1 MKNKDVIICRCEE
14 VSQAEI
20 EEAISLGLTRMD
32 EVKRFTRAGM
42 GLCQG
47 KTCGR
52 LVMGILSLETK
63 KPLEEVKPSTSRP
76 PTRVMPL
83 SVLARERTGGD
94 QTGGGS
100 DAHR

>member
-1 MKNKDVIICRCEE
+1 MKHKDLIICRCEE
-14 VSQAEI
+14 VSQGEI

-32 EVKRFTRAGM
+32 EVKRLTRAGM

-52 LVMGILSLETK
+52 LVMGILALETK
-63 KPLEEVKPSTSRP
+63 KPLEEVKPSTFRP

-83 SVLARERTGGD
+83 GVLAKK
-94 QTGGGS
+94 
-100 DAHR
+100 

>member
-1 MKNKDVIICRCEE
+1 MKNRDVIICRCEE
-14 VSQAEI
+14 VSQVEI

-52 LVMGILSLETK
+52 LVMGILALETK
-63 KPLEEVKPSTSRP
+63 KRLGEVKPSTSRP

-83 SVLARERTGGD
+83 CIMAETLTEGD
-94 QTGGGS
+94 QT
-100 DAHR
+100 

>member
-1 MKNKDVIICRCEE
+1 MKHKDLIVCRCEE

-52 LVMGILSLETK
+52 LVMGILALETK
-63 KPLEEVKPSTSRP
+63 KALEEVKPSTFRP
-76 PTRVMPL
+76 PTRAMPL
-83 SVLARERTGGD
+83 GVLAKKLTGGD
-94 QTGGGS
+94 QT
-100 DAHR
+100 